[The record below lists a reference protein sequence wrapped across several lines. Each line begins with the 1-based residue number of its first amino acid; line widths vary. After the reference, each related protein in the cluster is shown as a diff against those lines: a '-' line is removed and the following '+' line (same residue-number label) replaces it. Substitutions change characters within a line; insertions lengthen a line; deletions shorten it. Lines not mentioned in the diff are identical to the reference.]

1 MLKRIIAI
9 YGNYKK
15 WVAVGIGM
23 TFLLQGIGMISPYI
37 FGRMMDSIIRKR
49 SIGVSELW
57 AIVPLLFSIVD
68 FFIRNVRRNI
78 DMERVW
84 FPIQEYLR
92 MKTINRYFSFSMG
105 WHKSNS
111 SSMSREV
118 ITNGEHSMQRL
129 AEMVVRQFIPMAVRI
144 LITVG
149 ILLCSHLVLGLVV
162 LTGITSYGLLQW
174 KKEKDYTSRIHK
186 VRDTC
191 DVSGKTRSDLL
202 MSAQLIKSYSKEEKI
217 RERYRTEYLK
227 PAAQSSIETNKYI
240 NWWDGMI
247 AMIIDVT
254 QSVALLT
261 SIYLVYQGKMTLGG
275 LTTATMWCSQAGTMI
290 QSIGNCYQDVLREV
304 SSVKKFFDLIDTP
317 PTEKEIDNPVVLL
330 DMAGFI
336 AFKNVSFA
344 YPTKDGER
352 GKSVVKNVSAL
363 FRAGEKVAIVGP
375 SGSGKTT
382 LITLLLRG
390 YDPTAGAI
398 EVDGHNLR
406 NLSLKDYYRHIAVVD
421 QSSLMMD
428 MSIRDN
434 IQLGAREPLADE
446 DILSI
451 CRLVELEM
459 DKFDKGLDTS
469 VGEMGNAVSGG
480 ERQRLAIARALAAN
494 PKILVLDEA
503 TASLDAIVEAK
514 IKRAIEIASRGR
526 TTIVIAHRLST
537 VQHADRI
544 FVMENGE
551 IAAAGTHRELLR
563 TSGLYMQ
570 LVQEQMI
577 EV

>member
-1 MLKRIIAI
+1 
-9 YGNYKK
+9 
-15 WVAVGIGM
+15 
-23 TFLLQGIGMISPYI
+23 
-37 FGRMMDSIIRKR
+37 
-49 SIGVSELW
+49 
-57 AIVPLLFSIVD
+57 
-68 FFIRNVRRNI
+68 
-78 DMERVW
+78 
-84 FPIQEYLR
+84 
-92 MKTINRYFSFSMG
+92 
-105 WHKSNS
+105 
-111 SSMSREV
+111 
-118 ITNGEHSMQRL
+118 
-129 AEMVVRQFIPMAVRI
+129 
-144 LITVG
+144 
-149 ILLCSHLVLGLVV
+149 
-162 LTGITSYGLLQW
+162 
-174 KKEKDYTSRIHK
+174 
-186 VRDTC
+186 
-191 DVSGKTRSDLL
+191 
-202 MSAQLIKSYSKEEKI
+202 
-217 RERYRTEYLK
+217 
-227 PAAQSSIETNKYI
+227 
-240 NWWDGMI
+240 
-247 AMIIDVT
+247 
-254 QSVALLT
+254 
-261 SIYLVYQGKMTLGG
+261 
-275 LTTATMWCSQAGTMI
+275 
-290 QSIGNCYQDVLREV
+290 
-304 SSVKKFFDLIDTP
+304 
-317 PTEKEIDNPVVLL
+317 
-330 DMAGFI
+330 MAGFI

-514 IKRAIEIASRGR
+514 IKRALEIASRGR